1 MRGASLHS
9 AVVRRAEAV
18 FDDLL
23 RGRDVIAATLR
34 ANMWNSEQTW
44 GHFFFLFR
52 RVRALASAQV
62 NHCDGLPL
70 FPVSFESAHLC
81 SLTPD
86 LRDEAK
92 GSIHHAGGGFTP
104 SSGKNMAD
112 PNKLPPPPC
121 KAG

>member
-1 MRGASLHS
+1 M
-9 AVVRRAEAV
+9 

-23 RGRDVIAATLR
+23 QGRDVITATLR

-44 GHFFFLFR
+44 GHFFLFR
-52 RVRALASAQV
+52 RVRVLASAQV
-62 NHCDGLPL
+62 NHCDSLSL
-70 FPVSFESAHLC
+70 FPVLFESAHLC

-92 GSIHHAGGGFTP
+92 GSIHHAGGGFIP

-112 PNKLPPPPC
+112 PNKLCPPLC
-121 KAG
+121 GV